1 MIKKL
6 FTALRN
12 KQRQLHDTKDK
23 LHKTQ
28 ITLHSAIRESRSYME
43 SLADEMQRNHSLSK
57 EIFQLKKT
65 NELLKSHTHS
75 MQANFDKRIRKLL
88 KN

>member
-1 MIKKL
+1 
-6 FTALRN
+6 
-12 KQRQLHDTKDK
+12 
-23 LHKTQ
+23 
-28 ITLHSAIRESRSYME
+28 ME

-88 KN
+88 KNWKKSLEKKYGTSIIKGAHIAEKP